1 MATFVNFDA
10 GQVFT
15 GEATGTLIAGYDVA
29 TPDVPPVKKDYIP
42 QQWVARDLIPQ
53 LINYSDPIWISGPT
67 GCGKTLGVKW
77 VASKL
82 NYPVF
87 EITATPD
94 MGAADLFGH
103 IGLESG
109 ETVWIDGA
117 LACAMRQGGI
127 FLLNEIDYL
136 QPSLAAGLN
145 TVLDGSPLRIPDT
158 GDVIMPEP
166 GFRFIA
172 TANTSGNGDMSGLYV
187 GTNAQNMAFVNRFIN
202 ITASYVDTRQETQFL
217 AKKFQTLDKNIIKC
231 LTKFASIT
239 RNAVSGSKVSDD
251 YADIVGELQVPIS
264 TRALMRWCRQ
274 ILIYKPLAQQGV
286 NVLEYALDRSVMA
299 DESSMAVFRALLQ
312 RIVGNSKP

>member
-1 MATFVNFDA
+1 MATYVNYDA
-10 GQVFT
+10 GQVFA
-15 GEATGTLIAGYDVA
+15 GKATGTLIAGYDVA
-29 TPDVPPVKKDYIP
+29 TPDVPPLKKDYIP

-53 LINYSDPIWISGPT
+53 LVNYSDPIWISGPT

-103 IGLESG
+103 IGLEQG
-109 ETVWIDGA
+109 ETVWVDGA

-158 GDVIMPEP
+158 GDVIFPEP

-172 TANTSGNGDMSGLYV
+172 TANTCGNGDISGLYV

-202 ITASYVDTRQETQFL
+202 ICADYVSTKQEEAFL
-217 AKKFQTLDKNIIKC
+217 VKKFPALDKAIIKY

-239 RNAVSGSKVSDD
+239 RTAVSGGKVADD
-251 YADIVGELQVPIS
+251 YADITGELQVPIS
-264 TRALMRWCRQ
+264 TRALMRWCKQ

-286 NVLEYALDRSVMA
+286 NALEYALERSVMA
-299 DESSMAVFRALLQ
+299 DVASMAVLKALLQ
-312 RIVGNSKP
+312 RVVGNASA

>member
-1 MATFVNFDA
+1 MATFVNYDA

-15 GEATGTLIAGYDVA
+15 GKATGTLIAGYDTA
-29 TPDVPPVKKDYIP
+29 TPDVPLLKKDYIP
-42 QQWVARDLIPQ
+42 QQWVVRDLIPQ
-53 LINYSDPIWISGPT
+53 LVNYSDPIWISGPT

-77 VASKL
+77 VAAKL
-82 NYPVF
+82 NYPIF

-103 IGLESG
+103 VGLDNG
-109 ETVWIDGA
+109 DTVWCDGA

-158 GDVIMPEP
+158 GDVIIPEP

-172 TANTSGNGDMSGLYV
+172 TANTSGNGDITGLYV
-187 GTNAQNMAFVNRFIN
+187 GTNAQNMAFVNRFVN
-202 ITASYVDTRQETQFL
+202 ITADYVSTQQETQFL
-217 AKKFQTLDKNIIKC
+217 VKKFQTLDKNIIKY
-231 LTKFASIT
+231 LTKFAGIT
-239 RNAVSGSKVSDD
+239 RTAVTGGKMSDD
-251 YADIVGELQVPIS
+251 YADIIGELQVPIS
-264 TRALMRWCRQ
+264 TRALMRWCKQ

-286 NVLEYALDRSVMA
+286 NVLEYALERSVMA
-299 DESSMAVFRALLQ
+299 DAASMAVLKALLQ
-312 RIVGNSKP
+312 RIVGDAKA